1 MRGGLRPGLRAANR
15 TRKPVNSR
23 RLDYGAAGVTRSTSR
38 QVLPNR
44 ARCLTDYYAK
54 FQACDRSSRSAALE
68 LTAAVSSI
76 IRASAFWK
84 RAFSFCLLLL
94 LLLHLQLLV
103 GPFLY
108 LIQCVCSL
116 ALAMFNLRI
125 NVSEAIQMLA
135 FPFFEIPASRLSS
148 ILFTWSLQ
156 TRPDSG
162 LSCGILNLAG
172 AADVFIAAVLPSFL
186 L

>member
-1 MRGGLRPGLRAANR
+1 MPRITPGRLRQYTLAVSRCGYRCRKRAHMRGGLRPGLRAANR

-103 GPFLY
+103 GPCLVPYPVCLFACAGDVQSSH
-108 LIQCVCSL
+108 QCLGGHPDARFSIFRDSCKPIIIHPVY
-116 ALAMFNLRI
+116 M
-125 NVSEAIQMLA
+125 VS
-135 FPFFEIPASRLSS
+135 
-148 ILFTWSLQ
+148 
-156 TRPDSG
+156 PDS
-162 LSCGILNLAG
+162 S
-172 AADVFIAAVLPSFL
+172 
-186 L
+186 